1 MTDSLGQS
9 QVLPYLAGLSQNG
22 YKISIISCEKKN
34 AFEENKAKIF
44 SLTQSFNIEWHP
56 IEYTKKP
63 PVLSTLIDIFKIQRL
78 TKKLHHIKKFE
89 LIHCRSYISALI
101 GLRFKKKFNIPFVFD
116 MRGFWA
122 DERVEGKIWNLKNPL
137 FKIVYDFF
145 KREETEY
152 ANHANALVSL
162 THAGKKEIQKWD
174 ILPAQKEKI
183 FVIPCSADFDLF
195 QIASNEQKQKAREEL
210 GFTSTDFVLTYLGSI
225 GTWYLLDEMLD
236 FFKVL
241 KMEKPEAKFLFI
253 TAENSEFVIEKAK
266 QKSISQNDI
275 KVVFASRQ
283 KVVEYISCSDWGI
296 SFIKPSFSKTA
307 SSPTKMGEMLA
318 MGIPLIVN
326 SNVGDVQQI
335 IEQTN
340 GGICITK
347 MDAENFSFAVQKMN
361 DASFY
366 NKEEIR
372 KKSFEIYSL
381 QKAINTYCE
390 VYQIAL
396 N

>member
-1 MTDSLGQS
+1 
-9 QVLPYLAGLSQNG
+9 
-22 YKISIISCEKKN
+22 
-34 AFEENKAKIF
+34 
-44 SLTQSFNIEWHP
+44 
-56 IEYTKKP
+56 
-63 PVLSTLIDIFKIQRL
+63 
-78 TKKLHHIKKFE
+78 
-89 LIHCRSYISALI
+89 
-101 GLRFKKKFNIPFVFD
+101 

-122 DERVEGKIWNLKNPL
+122 DERVEGKIWNLQNPL

-145 KREETEY
+145 KRKEIEY

-162 THAGKKEIQKWD
+162 THAGKREIQKWD

-241 KMEKPEAKFLFI
+241 KKERPEAKFLFI
-253 TAENSEFVIEKAK
+253 TAESSDYILGKAK
-266 QKSISQNDI
+266 QKFISKDDFKI
-275 KVVFASRQ
+275 IFASRQ
-283 KVVEYISCSDWGI
+283 KVVEFVGCSDWGI

-347 MDAENFSFAVQKMN
+347 MDVENYVFAVQKMN
-361 DASFY
+361 DTLFY
-366 NKEEIR
+366 NNEEIR
-372 KKSFEIYSL
+372 KKSLEIYSL
-381 QKAINTYCE
+381 QKAISTYCE
-390 VYQIAL
+390 VYKTAL